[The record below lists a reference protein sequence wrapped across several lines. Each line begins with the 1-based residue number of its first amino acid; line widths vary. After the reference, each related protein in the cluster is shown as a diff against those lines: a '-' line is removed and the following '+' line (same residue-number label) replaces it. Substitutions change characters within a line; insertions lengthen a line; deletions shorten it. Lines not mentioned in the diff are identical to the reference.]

1 MCRVQA
7 ASFEDMGTTYP
18 EGFENPIAHT
28 FLLMLIRSQK
38 NSPFMKW
45 KINCIIVWYFRSL
58 NYIFFTGSITMKSR
72 FKSYEDLMVGYVC
85 VRFLIF
91 HEISFLCNVA
101 IFTCC
106 SLWWWRF
113 FFFGLLFVS
122 CWWSIHN
129 CFYGLLFNALFY
141 SFHLVDFVAH
151 PGFTMM
157 FTYILDNVG
166 WVLVNGPSTVIRHV
180 DSDTPQ
186 IPQARIHIF
195 SRKFLFI

>member
-1 MCRVQA
+1 MFGF
-7 ASFEDMGTTYP
+7 SF
-18 EGFENPIAHT
+18 
-28 FLLMLIRSQK
+28 S
-38 NSPFMKW
+38 
-45 KINCIIVWYFRSL
+45 
-58 NYIFFTGSITMKSR
+58 MKSV
-72 FKSYEDLMVGYVC
+72 FFATLPFSLAVVYGGED
-85 VRFLIF
+85 
-91 HEISFLCNVA
+91 
-101 IFTCC
+101 
-106 SLWWWRF
+106 